1 MLSIV
6 AGALIETLTKHMF
19 QKYLNE
25 QDKIEIDGAP
35 SWYMKSIDNK
45 ICIFSQTSGGMGNIE
60 KAKKQARFKMVK
72 KINGIVDIVVYD
84 NYKDVKSAKE
94 KSLVSQWKQ
103 DSNLPTFIKKTL
115 NYSRLS
121 YEEEV
126 KSTFIRA
133 CIPTKIVFEYEK
145 TRLKLI
151 KSKLLKYKTNKAM
164 DELDSSTKTKSLRD
178 SKDPFAELDDEIN

>member
-25 QDKIEIDGAP
+25 QDKIEIDGFFEDWNVIAP
-35 SWYMKSIDNK
+35 PISIGGGNVENK
-45 ICIFSQTSGGMGNIE
+45 NIDITE
-60 KAKKQARFKMVK
+60 YSAYQDSETYFY
-72 KINGIVDIVVYD
+72 IGGIVDIVVYD

-94 KSLVSQWKQ
+94 KSLVNQWKQ

-178 SKDPFAELDDEIN
+178 SKDPFAELDSEVN